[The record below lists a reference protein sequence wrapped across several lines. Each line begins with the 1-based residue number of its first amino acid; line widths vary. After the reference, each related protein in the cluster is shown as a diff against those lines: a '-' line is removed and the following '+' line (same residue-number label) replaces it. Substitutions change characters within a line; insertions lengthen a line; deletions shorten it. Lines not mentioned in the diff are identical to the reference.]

1 MKRSAFLVLGLMA
14 VLLFPDGVLS
24 TCLTFGMSGPVDW
37 YVENERTIV
46 FYDTYGTTPV
56 AKVTLQTCKVN
67 EFSAIRLS
75 RRYLCDTDKII
86 VDNRPCNIMTI
97 TSASSGSF

>member
-14 VLLFPDGVLS
+14 ALLFPDGVLS
-24 TCLTFGMSGPVDW
+24 TCLTVGISGPVDW

-46 FYDTYGTTPV
+46 FYDSYGTTPV
-56 AKVTLQTCKVN
+56 AKVTLQTCRVN
-67 EFSAIRLS
+67 ESSAIRFS
-75 RRYLCDTDKII
+75 KRYLCDTDKII
-86 VDNRPCNIMTI
+86 VDNRPCSIMTI